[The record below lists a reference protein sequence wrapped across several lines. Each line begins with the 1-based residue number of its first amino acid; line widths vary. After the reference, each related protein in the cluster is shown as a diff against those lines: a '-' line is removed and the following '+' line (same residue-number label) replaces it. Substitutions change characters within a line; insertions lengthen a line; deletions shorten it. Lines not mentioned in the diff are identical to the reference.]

1 MVSLFGKPKHQP
13 NRLVHVY
20 ASQPAHQFIITPMYI
35 NRDEIYYEQETPIV
49 LPFDIHREV
58 IGKHIAS
65 AFHQFTMKD
74 RNLRD
79 MKATDWPSFQIS
91 RASSIKQFEKLY
103 VVMIIGEENT
113 AIRIDGHPIHSSDLM
128 VSKWSTMSD
137 HLQCGND
144 VVDVVRCCLHLTE
157 TYFI

>member
-1 MVSLFGKPKHQP
+1 MVSLFGKPKYQP
-13 NRLVHVY
+13 KRSVHVY
-20 ASQPAHQFIITPMYI
+20 ASQHVNQLIIAPMYI
-35 NRDEIYYEQETPIV
+35 NRNEIYYEQETPIT
-49 LPFDIHREV
+49 LPFDTHRES
-58 IGKHIAS
+58 IGNHIAN
-65 AFHQFTMKD
+65 ALHQFTMKD

-79 MKATDWPSFQIS
+79 MKLTDWPSFQKS
-91 RASSIKQFEKLY
+91 GASSVKQFKKLY
-103 VVMIIGEENT
+103 MAMLITEENT
-113 AIRIDGHPIHSSDLM
+113 AIRIDGYPMNASDLM